1 MRKSISNVLETF
13 DVSSLVEDAQHSS
26 SNWWFVMTKTFP
38 VDWLS

>member
-1 MRKSISNVLETF
+1 
-13 DVSSLVEDAQHSS
+13 VEDAQHSS